1 MGVVRHTTKNDRSL
15 RPSPWCIN
23 ISVGD
28 RPLLPAF
35 AATIPAALESLRI
48 DDITD
53 ASVKAWSA
61 IAARFGNS
69 KSDFDPALSAY
80 ARSIKL
86 ERVNFD
92 RLMLRATTLAAT
104 AVLVDL
110 ATEGKPLSFKSSV
123 QPTVK
128 RIATPGDFVD
138 ACLYFFSSQSN
149 GKDGGN

>member
-1 MGVVRHTTKNDRSL
+1 MGVVHHTTKNDRSL

-48 DDITD
+48 DEITD

-138 ACLYFFSSQSN
+138 ACRYFSRRKSMEKM
-149 GKDGGN
+149 G